1 MAILGA
7 LTLFDYGT
15 LVVVVVSALFS
26 TLRGMTR
33 EFLGLAGWFVSIAL
47 SRLVAPYVE
56 PHIDSFLPI
65 EGFAEILSWAVPFA
79 ASVVAWYLF
88 ASLIS
93 PGLKRAG
100 LGVLDRWLGI
110 LFGVLR
116 GIFLVTL
123 IYVGTVMALE
133 TEENLPESMTDSQ
146 SAPHIRQLTALFS
159 QLLPAG
165 LSIRL
170 DSMLLPAGE
179 RLGQTTSEMID
190 KGSDTLQDTFSLK
203 QDELKLQ

>member
-7 LTLFDYGT
+7 LTLFDYGI

-47 SRLVAPYVE
+47 SRLVAPHVE

-65 EGFAEILSWAVPFA
+65 EGFAEILSWAVPFS
-79 ASVVAWYLF
+79 ASVVAWYLV

-170 DSMLLPAGE
+170 DSMLLPAGD

>member
-1 MAILGA
+1 MAILNA
-7 LTLFDYGT
+7 LTLFDYGV
-15 LVVVVVSALFS
+15 LAVVVVSALFS

-47 SRLVAPYVE
+47 SRLTSPYLE
-56 PHIDSFLPI
+56 PHINSFLPI
-65 EGFAEILSWAVPFA
+65 EGLAEILSWAIPFA

-88 ASLIS
+88 ASLAS

-116 GIFLVTL
+116 GIFLVTML
-123 IYVGTVMALE
+123 YVGSVIAVE
-133 TEENLPESMTDSQ
+133 NEENLPETMTNSQ
-146 SAPHIRQLTALFS
+146 SAPYIRQLTALFS
-159 QLLPAG
+159 PLFPAG
-165 LSIRL
+165 LSDRL
-170 DSMLLPAGE
+170 DNMRLPAGD
-179 RLGQTTSEMID
+179 RLGQTTSEMIN
-190 KGSDTLQDTFSLK
+190 KGSDSLQDTFSLK